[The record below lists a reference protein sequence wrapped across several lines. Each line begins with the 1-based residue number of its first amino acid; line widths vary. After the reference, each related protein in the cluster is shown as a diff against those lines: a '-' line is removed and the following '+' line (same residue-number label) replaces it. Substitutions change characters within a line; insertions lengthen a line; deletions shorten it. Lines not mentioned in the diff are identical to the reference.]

1 MPKGAQGG
9 KPPKAE
15 KAAQQDLTRRLR
27 AALTERPLELVEM
40 GATLRAE
47 EEPVLV
53 ALRLLGKKKRGRLR
67 SGVVD
72 GRNCWW
78 WEPPPAGQDARDAP
92 DGPRGVP

>member
-1 MPKGAQGG
+1 MPKGAQGR

-15 KAAQQDLTRRLR
+15 KAAHQDLTRRLR

-40 GATLRAE
+40 GATLQAE
-47 EEPVLV
+47 EGLVLV
-53 ALRLLGKKKRGRLR
+53 ALRRLGKKKRGRLR

-78 WEPPPAGQDARDAP
+78 WEPPLAGPDAPDAP
-92 DGPRGVP
+92 DGRGAL

>member
-1 MPKGAQGG
+1 MAKGAQGR

-15 KAAQQDLTRRLR
+15 KAVQQDLTRRLR

-40 GATLRAE
+40 GATLQAE
-47 EEPVLV
+47 EELVLV
-53 ALRLLGKKKRGRLR
+53 ALRRLGKKKRGRLR

-78 WEPPPAGQDARDAP
+78 WEPPPAAPDAP
-92 DGPRGVP
+92 GGPRGAS